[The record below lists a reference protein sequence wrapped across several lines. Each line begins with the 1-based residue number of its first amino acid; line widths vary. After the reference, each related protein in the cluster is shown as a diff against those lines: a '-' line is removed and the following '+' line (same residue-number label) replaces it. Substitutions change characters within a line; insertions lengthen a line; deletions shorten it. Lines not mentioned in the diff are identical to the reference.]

1 MRCPIHS
8 ISFLVFLVSVLSACV
23 PCISAA
29 RLKDPYQQVLD
40 LQKQARAGDAGA
52 QYLLGFMY
60 AEGQGVEKNPQEAL
74 RWYTKAANQGHVDAQ
89 LTVAMI
95 YAEGQGVE
103 KNQQKAVQWY
113 TRAAEQG
120 NASVQVILAM
130 MLVNDPQPSFENYI
144 EAYKWTLLAEAND
157 KDMAEHKAWLTD
169 QMTAEQIVES
179 QKRANAFITQFPAS
193 VNMPN
198 DPNGPVKYISER
210 DGFSLIFPAPPK
222 RTIVQDN
229 ERLLA
234 IHYQSIPN
242 DGPVQYN
249 ASFQYFKNDKYLDEP
264 SRKTFLDDYIVGRA
278 MFAWQNK
285 IRKKE
290 RTFLGFNA
298 VHFRHIVFS
307 AGTETIHEGL
317 AFFANGDFVSL
328 TCVYPVAI
336 TPNPGFNDFV
346 NAFEAL
352 DKEPRDPNEI
362 QATGTPSDGS

>member
-1 MRCPIHS
+1 MRHS
-8 ISFLVFLVSVLSACV
+8 AGILTILILMLSVFTFCVKNVSAVQ
-23 PCISAA
+23 IQ
-29 RLKDPYQQVLD
+29 DPYQQLLD
-40 LQKQARAGDAGA
+40 LQKQARAGDVGA

-60 AEGQGVEKNPQEAL
+60 AEGQGVAKDPQEAL

-103 KNQQKAVQWY
+103 KNQQKAVEWY
-113 TRAAEQG
+113 TKAAEQG

-130 MLVNDPQPSFENYI
+130 LLVNDQQPSSENYV
-144 EAYKWTLLAEAND
+144 EAYKWALLAEAND
-157 KDMAEHKAWLTD
+157 KDIAEHKAWLTER
-169 QMTAEQIVES
+169 MTADQTAES
-179 QKRANAFITQFPAS
+179 QKRANAFVTRFPAS
-193 VNMPN
+193 VHLPN
-198 DPNGPVKYISER
+198 DPTGPVKYISEK
-210 DGFSLIFPAPPK
+210 DGFSLIFPSPPK

-242 DGPVQYN
+242 DGPVHYN
-249 ASFQYFKNDKYLDEP
+249 ASFQYFKNAKFLDEP

-285 IRKKE
+285 IQKKE
-290 RTFLGFNA
+290 IAFLGFYA

-328 TCVYPVAI
+328 TCVYPAAI
-336 TPNPGFNDFV
+336 TPDPGFNDFV

-352 DKEPRDPNEI
+352 DKLHDPNEI
-362 QATGTPSDGS
+362 QSTATSSDGP